1 MKTIKVLKVNNGKR
15 MSELLLK
22 AVKDKQ
28 HLRNNLIIL
37 KDKLRNT
44 DYEYFPF
51 SFMKMRNL
59 MSELCKDIDDD
70 DLTYGDFYKY
80 TKSEGLQSFILEIQK
95 FYTKYSNKIFVDIV
109 KELNKNNLQSIKK
122 YKETKTL
129 FKLNTKKV
137 SKLNTGSIDLNSNI
151 VKYRDSFIDVQLFTR
166 EYKKEKG
173 LTNIKFY
180 FNKEKMIGDG
190 VIKNLVLK
198 LSANRD
204 VILCIT
210 YEDELKESSPLN
222 GKTYSLGIDPGVCNH
237 ITLSSDNP
245 ESRPILIKNR
255 AINEITSHTKYSLSR
270 INSEI
275 SRFVNSR
282 SFGSELKNLNNLK
295 NYLNDKRNNIMTNE
309 ISKINSRI
317 IEYCKKFNVGTIYFG
332 RNIDMKKNNKKMGR
346 KFNKKLM
353 SFPHYLLLNNL
364 KYKCLVNGIVLIE
377 QEESYTSKFSCMN
390 SKYDIWNYDY
400 KSNKPTDTILKEQ
413 GVRGKRGLYR
423 DKSSGVTMNSD
434 VNGAFNIMKKGMK
447 VQYTPNIETVTRP
460 IKIKDDFQFLEYL
473 AS

>member
-1 MKTIKVLKVNNGKR
+1 MKTIKVLKINNGKS

-22 AVKDKQ
+22 IIKDKQ

-44 DYEYFPF
+44 DYEYFPL
-51 SFMKMRNL
+51 SYMKMRNL
-59 MSELCKDIDDD
+59 MSELCKDMEDD
-70 DLTYGDFYKY
+70 DLMYKDFYKY
-80 TKSEGLQSFILEIQK
+80 VKSKGLHSFILEIQK
-95 FYTKYSNKIFVDIV
+95 FYAKYSNKIFVDII
-109 KELNKNNLQSIKK
+109 KELDKNTMQSIKK
-122 YKETKTL
+122 YKKTKTL
-129 FKLNTKKV
+129 FKMHTKKV
-137 SKLNTGSIDLNSNI
+137 SKVNTGSIDLNSNI
-151 VKYRDSFIDVQLFTR
+151 VKYKDSFIDVQLFTR
-166 EYKKEKG
+166 GYKKEKN

-180 FNKEKMIGDG
+180 FDKEKMIGDG

-198 LSANRD
+198 LSTNRD

-210 YEDELKESSPLN
+210 YESESIESSSDIRP
-222 GKTYSLGIDPGVCNH
+222 YSLGIDPGTCNH
-237 ITLSSDNP
+237 ITISSNNP

-255 AINEITSHTKYSLSR
+255 AINKITSHTRYSFSR

-275 SRFVNSR
+275 SHLINSR
-282 SFGSELKNLNNLK
+282 SFGKKLKNLSNLRSH
-295 NYLNDKRNNIMTNE
+295 LSDKKNNIITNE

-317 IEYCKKFNVGTIYFG
+317 IEYCKKFNVGIIYFG
-332 RNIDMKKNNKKMGR
+332 RNVDMKKNNKKMGR

-353 SFPHYLLLNNL
+353 SFPHYSLLNNL

-377 QEESYTSKFSCMN
+377 QEESYTSKFSCID
-390 SKYDIWNYDY
+390 SRYDIWNYDY
-400 KSNKPTDTILKEQ
+400 KSNKPTDAVLKEQ

-423 DKSSGVTMNSD
+423 DKASGISMNSD

>member
-1 MKTIKVLKVNNGKR
+1 MKTIKVLKINNGKS

-22 AVKDKQ
+22 TIKDKQ

-44 DYEYFPF
+44 DYEYFPL
-51 SFMKMRNL
+51 SYMKMRNL
-59 MSELCKDIDDD
+59 MSEICKDMEDD
-70 DLTYGDFYKY
+70 DLMYKDFYKY
-80 TKSEGLQSFILEIQK
+80 VKSKGLYSFILEIQK
-95 FYTKYSNKIFVDIV
+95 FYAKYSNKIFVDII
-109 KELNKNNLQSIKK
+109 KELDKNTLQSIRK
-122 YKETKTL
+122 YKKTKTL
-129 FKLNTKKV
+129 FKIHTKKV
-137 SKLNTGSIDLNSNI
+137 SKVNTGSVDLNSNI
-151 VKYRDSFIDVQLFTR
+151 VKYKDSFIEVQLFTR
-166 EYKKEKG
+166 GYKKEKN

-180 FNKEKMIGDG
+180 FDKEKMIGDG

-198 LSANRD
+198 LSTNRD

-210 YEDELKESSPLN
+210 YEVESIERGSDTKP
-222 GKTYSLGIDPGVCNH
+222 YSLGIDPGICNH
-237 ITLSSDNP
+237 ITISSNNP
-245 ESRPILIKNR
+245 ESKPILIKNR
-255 AINEITSHTKYSLSR
+255 AINKITSNTRYSFSR

-275 SRFVNSR
+275 SHLINSR
-282 SFGSELKNLNNLK
+282 SFGRKLKNLNNLRGH
-295 NYLNDKRNNIMTNE
+295 LSDKKNNIITNE

-317 IEYCKKFNVGTIYFG
+317 IEYCKKFNIGTIYFG

-353 SFPHYLLLNNL
+353 SFPHYSLLNNL
-364 KYKCLVNGIVLIE
+364 KYKCLINGIVLIE

-400 KSNKPTDTILKEQ
+400 KSNKPTDTVLKEQ

-423 DKSSGVTMNSD
+423 DKTSGVSINSD

-447 VQYTPNIETVTRP
+447 IQYAPSIETVTRP

>member
-1 MKTIKVLKVNNGKR
+1 MKTIKVLKINNGKK
-15 MSELLLK
+15 MSEVLIK
-22 AVKDKQ
+22 AIKDKQ

-37 KDKLRNT
+37 KEKLRNT
-44 DYEYFPF
+44 NYEYFPL

-59 MSELCKDIDDD
+59 MSELCKDIEDDK
-70 DLTYGDFYKY
+70 LTHGDFYKY
-80 TKSEGLQSFILEIQK
+80 IKSEGLHSFILEIQK
-95 FYTKYSNKIFVDIV
+95 FYVKYSNKIFVDIV
-109 KELNKNNLQSIKK
+109 KELNKNNQQSIRR

-151 VKYRDSFIDVQLFTR
+151 VKYKDSFIDVQLFTR
-166 EYKKEKG
+166 EYKKEKD

-180 FNKEKMIGDG
+180 FNKEKMIGDS

-210 YEDELKESSPLN
+210 YEGESMES
-222 GKTYSLGIDPGVCNH
+222 GSDTGQYSLGIDPGVCNH

-245 ESRPILIKNR
+245 KSRPLLIKNR
-255 AINEITSHTKYSLSR
+255 AINKITSHTRYSLNR
-270 INSEI
+270 INSEVTHLI
-275 SRFVNSR
+275 NSR
-282 SFGSELKNLNNLK
+282 SFGKKLENLSNLK
-295 NYLNDKRNNIMTNE
+295 DHLNDERNKVTTNE

-317 IEYCKKFNVGTIYFG
+317 IEYCKKFNIGTIYFG
-332 RNIDMKKNNKKMGR
+332 RNVDMKKNNKKMGR

-353 SFPHYLLLNNL
+353 SFPHYSLLNNL

-390 SKYDIWNYDY
+390 LKYDIWDYDY
-400 KSNKPTDTILKEQ
+400 KSNKPTDTVLKEQ

-423 DKSSGVTMNSD
+423 DKTSGVSMNSD

-447 VQYTPNIETVTRP
+447 VHYIPSIKDITRP
-460 IKIKDDFQFLEYL
+460 LKIKDDFQFLEYL

>member
-1 MKTIKVLKVNNGKR
+1 MKTIKVLKINNGKR
-15 MSELLLK
+15 MSELLVK
-22 AVKDKQ
+22 TIKDKQ

-44 DYEYFPF
+44 DYEYFPL
-51 SFMKMRNL
+51 SFIKMRNL
-59 MSELCKDIDDD
+59 MSELCNDVEDD
-70 DLTYGDFYKY
+70 DLTHSDFYNY
-80 TKSEGLQSFILEIQK
+80 IKSEGLRSFILEIQK

-109 KELNKNNLQSIKK
+109 KELNKNNQQSIKK

-129 FKLNTKKV
+129 FRLNTKKV

-151 VKYRDSFIDVQLFTR
+151 VKCKDHFIDVQLFTR

-180 FNKEKMIGDG
+180 FDKEKMIGDG

-210 YEDELKESSPLN
+210 YEDDHIDDTLN
-222 GKTYSLGIDPGVCNH
+222 KRLYSLGIDPGICNH
-237 ITLSSDNP
+237 ITLSSNNP
-245 ESRPILIKNR
+245 KSKPLLIKNR
-255 AINEITSHTKYSLSR
+255 AINKITSHTRYSLNR

-275 SRFVNSR
+275 SHLINSR
-282 SFGSELKNLNNLK
+282 LFGNRLRNLTNLK
-295 NYLNDKRNNIMTNE
+295 NHLNDKRNTIMTNE

-317 IEYCKKFNVGTIYFG
+317 IEYCKKFNIGTVYFG
-332 RNIDMKKNNKKMGR
+332 RNLEMKKNNKKMGR
-346 KFNKKLM
+346 KFNKKIM
-353 SFPHYLLLNNL
+353 SFPHYSLLNNL
-364 KYKCLVNGIVLIE
+364 RYKCLVNGIILIE
-377 QEESYTSKFSCMN
+377 QEESYTSKFSCIN
-390 SKYDIWNYDY
+390 TEYDIWNYDY
-400 KSNKPTDTILKEQ
+400 KSNRPTDAVLKEQ

-423 DKSSGVTMNSD
+423 DKNTNIYMNSD
-434 VNGAFNIMKKGMK
+434 VNGAFNIMRKGIK
-447 VQYTPNIETVTRP
+447 ENYRIPNADSITRP

>member
-1 MKTIKVLKVNNGKR
+1 MKTIKALRINNGKR
-15 MSELLLK
+15 MSELILK
-22 AVKDKQ
+22 AIKDKQ

-37 KDKLRNT
+37 KDKLRDT
-44 DYEYFPF
+44 DYEYFPL
-51 SFMKMRNL
+51 SFKKMRNL
-59 MSELCKDIDDD
+59 MSELCKDTEDDN
-70 DLTYGDFYKY
+70 LTHGDFLKY
-80 TKSEGLQSFILEIQK
+80 IKSEGLHSFILEIQK

-109 KELNKNNLQSIKK
+109 KELNKNSLQSIRK
-122 YKETKTL
+122 YKESKTL
-129 FKLNTKKV
+129 FRLNTKKV
-137 SKLNTGSIDLNSNI
+137 SKINSGSIDLNSNI
-151 VKYRDSFIDVQLFTR
+151 VKYKDSFIDVQLFTR
-166 EYKKEKG
+166 EYKKEKN
-173 LTNIKFY
+173 LTNIRFY
-180 FNKEKMIGDG
+180 FDKEKIIGDG

-198 LSANRD
+198 LSTNRD

-210 YEDELKESSPLN
+210 YEEESMENHS
-222 GKTYSLGIDPGVCNH
+222 GTRIYSLGIDPGVCNH
-237 ITLSSDNP
+237 ITVSSDNP
-245 ESRPILIKNR
+245 KSRPLLIKNR
-255 AINEITSHTKYSLSR
+255 AINKITSHTRYSLNR

-275 SRFVNSR
+275 THLINSR
-282 SFGSELKNLNNLK
+282 SFGKKLKNLNDLK
-295 NYLNDKRNNIMTNE
+295 GYLNDKRNNTMTNE

-317 IEYCKKFNVGTIYFG
+317 IEYCNKFNIGTIYFG

-353 SFPHYLLLNNL
+353 SFPHYSLLNNL
-364 KYKCLVNGIVLIE
+364 KYKCLANGIVLIE

-400 KSNKPTDTILKEQ
+400 KSNKPTDAVLKEQ

-423 DKSSGVTMNSD
+423 DKTSGVSMNSD

-447 VQYTPNIETVTRP
+447 VHYTPSIETVTRP

>member
-1 MKTIKVLKVNNGKR
+1 MKTIKVLKINNGKS
-15 MSELLLK
+15 MSEVLIK
-22 AVKDKQ
+22 AIKDKQ

-44 DYEYFPF
+44 DYEYFPL

-59 MSELCKDIDDD
+59 MSELCKNIEVDN
-70 DLTYGDFYKY
+70 LTHGDFYKY
-80 TKSEGLQSFILEIQK
+80 IKSEGLNSFIIEIQK
-95 FYTKYSNKIFVDIV
+95 FYVKYSNKIFVDIV
-109 KELNKNNLQSIKK
+109 KELNKNTLQSIRR
-122 YKETKTL
+122 YKDNKVP
-129 FKLNTKKV
+129 FKINTKKV
-137 SKLNTGSIDLNSNI
+137 GKLNTGSIGLNSNI
-151 VKYRDSFIDVQLFTR
+151 VRYKDSFIDVQLFTR
-166 EYKKEKG
+166 EYKKEKD

-180 FNKEKMIGDG
+180 FDKEKMIGDG
-190 VIKNLVLK
+190 MIKNLVLK
-198 LSANRD
+198 LSPNRD
-204 VILCIT
+204 VILYIT
-210 YEDELKESSPLN
+210 YEEESIEDNS
-222 GKTYSLGIDPGVCNH
+222 GKKIYSLGIDPGICNH
-237 ITLSSDNP
+237 ITISSNNP
-245 ESRPILIKNR
+245 ESRPLLIQNR
-255 AINEITSHTKYSLSR
+255 SINKITSQTRYSLNR

-275 SRFVNSR
+275 SHLINSG
-282 SFGSELKNLNNLK
+282 SFGRKLKNLNNLRG
-295 NYLNDKRNNIMTNE
+295 YLNDKRNNIMTNE

-317 IEYCKKFNVGTIYFG
+317 IEYCKKFNIGTIYFG

-353 SFPHYLLLNNL
+353 SFPHYSLLNNL

-390 SKYDIWNYDY
+390 SKCDIWNYDY
-400 KSNKPTDTILKEQ
+400 KSNKPTDIVLKGQ

-423 DKSSGVTMNSD
+423 DKISGVSMNSD

-447 VQYTPNIETVTRP
+447 VQYIPSIKMVTRP